1 MANAKEKS
9 ADRIVEAFIAYTNAS
24 WMETLVEV
32 RTSEPKTDHTA
43 EVVAGFAIAVD
54 KGRLDAGSAKV
65 YASQVR
71 SIYMVPTSTF
81 IDIVGQTGGAIN
93 ATMRLVAAWKREAGL
108 GSKAGRKTGQGAGK
122 TTKPVEVEPDGGTLP
137 EISLPKEWLRFLEG
151 MRAKVP
157 GFKTW
162 TASDIAAF
170 QDSSAQLIALIKR
183 NTAF

>member
-9 ADRIVEAFIAYTNAS
+9 ADRIVEAFITYTNAS

-32 RTSEPKTDHTA
+32 RTSEPKTDHST
-43 EVVAGFAIAVD
+43 EVVAGFAVAVD

-93 ATMRLVAAWKREAGL
+93 ATMRLVAAWKREAGI
-108 GSKAGRKTGQGAGK
+108 GSNAGRKAGQGAGK
-122 TTKPVEVEPDGGTLP
+122 TTKPAETDDADALP
-137 EISLPKEWLRFLEG
+137 EVSALPKEWLRFLDG

-162 TASDIAAF
+162 TASDISAF
-170 QDSSAQLIALIKR
+170 QDSSAALIALIKR
-183 NTAF
+183 NV

>member
-1 MANAKEKS
+1 MANAKAKS
-9 ADRIVEAFIAYTNAS
+9 ADRIVEAFITYTNAS

-32 RTSEPKTDHTA
+32 RASEPKTDHTA
-43 EVVAGFAIAVD
+43 EVVAGFAVAVD

-93 ATMRLVAAWKREAGL
+93 ATMRLVAAWKREAGF
-108 GSKAGRKTGQGAGK
+108 GSKAGRKAGQGAGK
-122 TTKPVEVEPDGGTLP
+122 TTKPEVDDADDALP
-137 EISLPKEWLRFLEG
+137 EVSPLPKEWTRIIEG

-170 QDSSAQLIALIKR
+170 QDSSAALIALIKR
-183 NTAF
+183 NA